1 MFSSP
6 LAVSIRIKRGNVVPV
21 HKKGDKQTI
30 NNYRPVSLL
39 PICGEMFERI
49 LYGNM
54 IKFFTENNLISPNQ
68 SGFILGDSCIN
79 HFDTTVLVCP
89 FQVKISKKLSL
100 SDFYEKFHTT

>member
-6 LAVSIRIKRGNVVPV
+6 HSVSIRIKRGNVVPV
-21 HKKGDKQTI
+21 HKKEDKQT
-30 NNYRPVSLL
+30 NRPVSLL
-39 PICGEMFERI
+39 PICGEIFERI

-79 HFDTTVLVCP
+79 HFGTTVLVRP
-89 FQVKISKKLSL
+89 FQVKISKKPFLSN
-100 SDFYEKFHTT
+100 FYENFHII